1 MNIWKGETNI
11 PIRKSRFYGTA
22 TNVQAYANQLQR
34 NAYSY
39 KGEDGKTYQS
49 GAYSAVH
56 KADFVGNKWGLGLV
70 GNNEVTGGNCWICY
84 SHSSYFAEVPSK
96 YLKDTQDNII
106 KDEAGNP
113 KENSYYKDYIKT
125 WGIVNPESENKSL
138 PKLVKP
144 TKFLNEDLYN
154 EKPF

>member
-11 PIRKSRFYGTA
+11 LIRKSRFYGTA

-84 SHSSYFAEVPSK
+84 SHSSYFAEVPNGQTEIEKRENFIKIWGEPNSK
-96 YLKDTQDNII
+96 YDNPS
-106 KDEAGNP
+106 K
-113 KENSYYKDYIKT
+113 
-125 WGIVNPESENKSL
+125 

-144 TKFLNEDLYN
+144 INNQENDLYDKN
-154 EKPF
+154 PF